1 MGYGLFLATSCFWCG
16 FGKTDCMGGWLNRTT
31 PEMYFQGPLY
41 VCLYKGHIF
50 TIGGV
55 DSLENGPSKLFL
67 NLPEN

>member
-1 MGYGLFLATSCFWCG
+1 MGS
-16 FGKTDCMGGWLNRTT
+16 WLNRAT

-50 TIGGV
+50 TTGGI

-67 NLPEN
+67 NLPKN